1 MLHHYFLTCYGYAL
15 LKHPSRSN
23 PVMRRRQLIPV
34 IIKREPGEEDRI
46 SERMFADYREE
57 NGKDLEREGCGEW

>member
-1 MLHHYFLTCYGYAL
+1 
-15 LKHPSRSN
+15 
-23 PVMRRRQLIPV
+23 MRRRQLIPV
-34 IIKREPGEEDRI
+34 IIKREPAEEDRI